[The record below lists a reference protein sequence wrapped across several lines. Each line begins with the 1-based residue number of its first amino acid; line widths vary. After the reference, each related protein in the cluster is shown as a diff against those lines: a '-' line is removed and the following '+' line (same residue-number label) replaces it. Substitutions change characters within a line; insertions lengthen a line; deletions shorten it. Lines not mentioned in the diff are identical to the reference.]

1 MLLPLLLAGVLGAW
15 LRFAFMLRQI
25 SALPNLAR
33 GAAAPAPAGGA
44 SWPRLSV
51 VLAARDEAES
61 IRSAVSSLLAQDYPA
76 LEVIA
81 VDDRSRDATGAIL
94 DELAAAHPNLE
105 VVHVG
110 ALPDGWLGKTNALAR
125 GAAQSTGELL
135 LFTDADVLFADGALR
150 LAVAWAVRE
159 RLGHAVALPHFV
171 APGLLERSFVS
182 LFGLFFLVHLEANAL
197 GRAGSAAHVGVGA
210 FNLVRRS
217 ALERS
222 PGLSWLKME
231 VVDDIALGQML
242 KRSGARASVARG
254 DGAVSLDFYRS
265 AGELIRGIEKNGFA
279 TLGSFNYAQ
288 LAAMV
293 LGFLV
298 IECAPLGAVAAFGHP
313 LVQVSGLAI
322 LALALGLC
330 AWTARLYGR
339 RMAPALLYPVGL
351 ALLMAGEVRS
361 GWLAARQGGVT
372 WRGTL
377 YPLDQL
383 RAGMRRQFL

>member
-1 MLLPLLLAGVLGAW
+1 MIVVAIILAL
-15 LRFAFMLRQI
+15 
-25 SALPNLAR
+25 SALYWIHLAIQLGR
-33 GAAAPAPAGGA
+33 ARRTPCLASLEPPAPPRWPSLSLIIPACNEADTLGPAMA
-44 SWPRLSV
+44 SRL
-51 VLAARDEAES
+51 AE
-61 IRSAVSSLLAQDYPA
+61 DYPD
-76 LEVIA
+76 LEMVL
-81 VDDRSRDATGAIL
+81 VDDRSTDGTGAIA
-94 DELAAAHPNLE
+94 EAAAAHDPRVRVL
-105 VVHVG
+105 HLDT
-110 ALPDGWLGKTNALAR
+110 LPDGWLGKVHALHRGVEQAR
-125 GAAQSTGELL
+125 GEWL
-135 LFTDADVLFADGALR
+135 LFTDADVHLAPGTLRTVIGHAEARGLDHLAVLPELRRGDFALELALSTFCRLITVALR
-150 LAVAWAVRE
+150 PSAIE
-159 RLGHAVALPHFV
+159 DP
-171 APGLLERSFVS
+171 RS
-182 LFGLFFLVHLEANAL
+182 
-197 GRAGSAAHVGVGA
+197 RASFGVGA

-313 LVQVSGLAI
+313 LVRVSGLAI